1 MRDLRDRSVTTTDRQ
16 GSSTAPTQEAYE
28 PDPRR
33 WRALSVTLVAGFMT
47 LLDVSIVSVALPSM
61 REALD
66 ATASGVQWVVSG
78 YALTFGLV
86 LVPAGRLGDA
96 FGRRRIFLVALTGFV
111 LTSAAAGAAPT
122 AGLLV
127 AARLLQ
133 GIAAGFLAP
142 QNSALIQQLFRGP
155 ERGKAFG
162 LFGATV
168 GLSTAIGPVV
178 GGLLIGLFGEDLG
191 WRAIFFVN
199 VPIGA
204 VALVL
209 AARLLPRGRPSGTST
224 DIDVVGTVLLGL
236 GAVLVLLPL
245 VQAESG
251 GLSGLWFLFLLGA
264 AALAAFA
271 AWERRVVARGRE
283 PVFDVRLLTQTRGY
297 AAGVAVG
304 TVYFIGFSGIWLVFA
319 LYFQTGL
326 GWTALHSGLSVMP
339 FALGAAGS
347 AALAGRLV
355 SRYGRL
361 LTVLGLSV
369 VSAGLVTTALLVALV
384 PADVLTWAVLPALFV
399 AGLGGGFVISPNI
412 TLTLRDV
419 PVRMAGAAGGGLQTT
434 QRFGAALGS
443 AVLPGLFY
451 VVLGSTGGD
460 YSTAAGIALGV
471 AVLGALGALV
481 IAVPDWLR
489 DRRADASSTRP
500 AARRAGTRGRCGGR
514 PAVPRRSRR
523 AGAGAARWPCR
534 SPTRPPPCRC
544 CPRWSPAGAGPARPA
559 AG

>member
-1 MRDLRDRSVTTTDRQ
+1 MTATDRPTL
-16 GSSTAPTQEAYE
+16 STDEAYE

-66 ATASGVQWVVSG
+66 ASVSGVQWVVSG

-96 FGRRRIFLVALTGFV
+96 FGRRRIFLVALAGFV
-111 LTSAAAGAAPT
+111 LTSAAAGAAPSV
-122 AGLLV
+122 GWLI

-133 GIAAGFLAP
+133 GVAAGFLAP

-199 VPIGA
+199 VPIGV

-209 AARLLPRGRPSGTST
+209 AARLLPTGRPSGTNT

-251 GLSGLWFLFLLGA
+251 GLRRLWFLFLLGA

-271 AWERRVVARGRE
+271 AWERQVVARGRE

-304 TVYFIGFSGIWLVFA
+304 TVYFVGFSGIWLVFA

-339 FALGAAGS
+339 FAIGAAGS
-347 AALAGRLV
+347 AAVAGRLV

-361 LTVLGLSV
+361 LTVLGLAV
-369 VSAGLVTTALLVALV
+369 VSLGLIATALLVALL

-419 PVRMAGAAGGGLQTT
+419 PVRMAGAAGGGLQTS

-451 VVLGSTGGD
+451 VVLGATGGD
-460 YSTAAGIALGV
+460 YPTAAGVALGV
-471 AVLGALGALV
+471 AVLGAVGALAL
-481 IAVPDWLR
+481 AVPDWLR
-489 DRRADASSTRP
+489 DRRADDD
-500 AARRAGTRGRCGGR
+500 ARTT
-514 PAVPRRSRR
+514 
-523 AGAGAARWPCR
+523 
-534 SPTRPPPCRC
+534 SPGHGHAHPH
-544 CPRWSPAGAGPARPA
+544 
-559 AG
+559 

>member
-1 MRDLRDRSVTTTDRQ
+1 MTATEQQT
-16 GSSTAPTQEAYE
+16 GSADETYE

-66 ATASGVQWVVSG
+66 ASASGVQWVVSG

-96 FGRRRIFLVALTGFV
+96 FGRRRIFLVALAGFV
-111 LTSAAAGAAPT
+111 LASAAAGAAPN
-122 AGLLV
+122 AELLV

-133 GIAAGFLAP
+133 GVAAGFLAP

-199 VPIGA
+199 VPIGV

-209 AARLLPRGRPSGTST
+209 AARLLPKGRPTGTST

-251 GLSGLWFLFLLGA
+251 GLSRLWFLFLLGA
-264 AALAAFA
+264 AALAGFTW
-271 AWERRVVARGRE
+271 WERRVVARGRE

-339 FALGAAGS
+339 FAIGAAGS

-361 LTVLGLSV
+361 LTVLGLTV
-369 VSAGLVTTALLVALV
+369 VSVGLITTALLVALV
-384 PADVLTWAVLPALFV
+384 PPDVLTWAVLPALFV

-460 YSTAAGIALGV
+460 YPTAAGIALGV

-489 DRRADASSTRP
+489 DRRADDGARTTTRHEH
-500 AARRAGTRGRCGGR
+500 ADLH
-514 PAVPRRSRR
+514 
-523 AGAGAARWPCR
+523 
-534 SPTRPPPCRC
+534 
-544 CPRWSPAGAGPARPA
+544 
-559 AG
+559 

>member
-1 MRDLRDRSVTTTDRQ
+1 MRAALGTD
-16 GSSTAPTQEAYE
+16 AA
-28 PDPRR
+28 
-33 WRALSVTLVAGFMT
+33 
-47 LLDVSIVSVALPSM
+47 
-61 REALD
+61 
-66 ATASGVQWVVSG
+66 GVQWVVSG

-96 FGRRRIFLVALTGFV
+96 FGRRRIFLVALAGFV
-111 LTSAAAGAAPT
+111 LASAAAGAAPNIET
-122 AGLLV
+122 LV
-127 AARLLQ
+127 AARLVQ
-133 GIAAGFLAP
+133 GVAAGFLAP
-142 QNSALIQQLFRGP
+142 QNSALIQQLFRGA

-168 GLSTAIGPVV
+168 GLSTATGPVV

-199 VPIGA
+199 VPIGV
-204 VALVL
+204 VALLL
-209 AARLLPRGRPSGTST
+209 AARLLPKGRPSGTST
-224 DIDVVGTVLLGL
+224 DIDVVGTLLLGL

-251 GLSGLWFLFLLGA
+251 GLRRLWFLFLLGA
-264 AALAAFA
+264 AAIAAFVR
-271 AWERRVVARGRE
+271 WERRVVARGRE

-339 FALGAAGS
+339 FAIGAAGS

-355 SRYGRL
+355 STYGRL
-361 LTVLGLSV
+361 LTVIGLSV
-369 VSAGLVTTALLVALV
+369 VTVGLVTTAVLVATV
-384 PADVLTWAVLPALFV
+384 SPDVLTWAVIPALFV

-451 VVLGSTGGD
+451 VVLSSTGGD
-460 YSTAAGIALGV
+460 YSAAAGIALGV
-471 AVLGALGALV
+471 AVLGAVGALA

-489 DRRADASSTRP
+489 DRRAD
-500 AARRAGTRGRCGGR
+500 RAD
-514 PAVPRRSRR
+514 R
-523 AGAGAARWPCR
+523 APGEPHHGVLD
-534 SPTRPPPCRC
+534 
-544 CPRWSPAGAGPARPA
+544 
-559 AG
+559 

>member
-1 MRDLRDRSVTTTDRQ
+1 MTATDRRPAADD
-16 GSSTAPTQEAYE
+16 TYE

-61 REALD
+61 REALGTTP
-66 ATASGVQWVVSG
+66 AGVQWVVSG

-96 FGRRRIFLVALTGFV
+96 FGRRRIFLVALAGFV
-111 LTSAAAGAAPT
+111 LASAAAGAAPNIES
-122 AGLLV
+122 LV
-127 AARLLQ
+127 AARLVQ
-133 GIAAGFLAP
+133 GVAAGFLAP
-142 QNSALIQQLFRGP
+142 QNSALIQQLFRGA

-168 GLSTAIGPVV
+168 GLSTATGPVV

-199 VPIGA
+199 VPIGV
-204 VALVL
+204 VALLL
-209 AARLLPRGRPSGTST
+209 AARLLPKGRPSGTST
-224 DIDVVGTVLLGL
+224 DIDVVGTLLLGV

-245 VQAESG
+245 VQAEAG
-251 GLSGLWFLFLLGA
+251 GLNRLWFLFLLGA
-264 AALAAFA
+264 AALAAFVV
-271 AWERRVVARGRE
+271 WERRVVARGRE
-283 PVFDVRLLTQTRGY
+283 PVFDVRLLTRTRGY
-297 AAGVAVG
+297 GAGVAVG

-339 FALGAAGS
+339 FAVGAAGS
-347 AALAGRLV
+347 AAVAGRLV
-355 SRYGRL
+355 SRFGRL
-361 LTVLGLSV
+361 LTVVGLSV
-369 VSAGLVTTALLVALV
+369 VSTGLLLTAFLVATLD
-384 PADVLTWAVLPALFV
+384 PGTLTWAVLPALFV

-419 PVRMAGAAGGGLQTT
+419 PVRMAGAAGGGLQTS

-451 VVLGSTGGD
+451 VVLGATEED
-460 YSTAAGIALGV
+460 YPTAAGVAIGV
-471 AVLGALGALV
+471 AVLGAVGALV

-489 DRRADASSTRP
+489 DRRND
-500 AARRAGTRGRCGGR
+500 RGDDPDDRE
-514 PAVPRRSRR
+514 
-523 AGAGAARWPCR
+523 
-534 SPTRPPPCRC
+534 
-544 CPRWSPAGAGPARPA
+544 PAGHHGHA
-559 AG
+559 ALD

>member
-1 MRDLRDRSVTTTDRQ
+1 
-16 GSSTAPTQEAYE
+16 
-28 PDPRR
+28 
-33 WRALSVTLVAGFMT
+33 
-47 LLDVSIVSVALPSM
+47 M
-61 REALD
+61 REALGPD
-66 ATASGVQWVVSG
+66 AAGVQWVVSG

-96 FGRRRIFLVALTGFV
+96 FGRRRIFLVALAGFV
-111 LTSAAAGAAPT
+111 LASAAAGAAPNVET
-122 AGLLV
+122 LV
-127 AARLLQ
+127 AARLVQ
-133 GIAAGFLAP
+133 GVAAGFLAP
-142 QNSALIQQLFRGP
+142 QNSALIQQLFRGA

-168 GLSTAIGPVV
+168 GLSTATGPVV

-199 VPIGA
+199 VPIGV

-209 AARLLPRGRPSGTST
+209 AARLLPTGRPSGTST
-224 DIDVVGTVLLGL
+224 DIDVVGTLLLGL

-245 VQAESG
+245 VQAEAG
-251 GLSGLWFLFLLGA
+251 GLSRLWFLFLLGA
-264 AALAAFA
+264 AALAAFVQ
-271 AWERRVVARGRE
+271 WERRVVARGRE

-297 AAGVAVG
+297 AAGVSVG

-339 FALGAAGS
+339 FAIGAAGS

-355 SRYGRL
+355 STYGRL
-361 LTVLGLSV
+361 LTVIGLSV
-369 VSAGLVTTALLVALV
+369 VTTGLVVTAVLVATV
-384 PADVLTWAVLPALFV
+384 PPSVLTWAVLPALFV

-451 VVLGSTGGD
+451 VVLSSTGGD
-460 YSTAAGIALGV
+460 YSTAAAVALGV
-471 AVLGALGALV
+471 AVLGAVGALV

-489 DRRADASSTRP
+489 DRRGGDAE
-500 AARRAGTRGRCGGR
+500 
-514 PAVPRRSRR
+514 
-523 AGAGAARWPCR
+523 R
-534 SPTRPPPCRC
+534 SP
-544 CPRWSPAGAGPARPA
+544 AEHGHADLH
-559 AG
+559 

>member
-1 MRDLRDRSVTTTDRQ
+1 MTATDRRPA
-16 GSSTAPTQEAYE
+16 STPDHYE

-61 REALD
+61 REALGTD
-66 ATASGVQWVVSG
+66 AAGVQWVVSG

-96 FGRRRIFLVALTGFV
+96 FGRRRIFLVALAAFV
-111 LTSAAAGAAPT
+111 LTSAMAGAAPT
-122 AGLLV
+122 IELLV

-133 GIAAGFLAP
+133 GVAAGFLAP
-142 QNSALIQQLFRGP
+142 QNSALIQQLFRGA

-168 GLSTAIGPVV
+168 GLSTATGPVV

-191 WRAIFFVN
+191 WRTIFFVN
-199 VPIGA
+199 VPIGV

-209 AARLLPRGRPSGTST
+209 AARLLPTGRPSGTNT

-251 GLSGLWFLFLLGA
+251 GLARLWWLFLLGA
-264 AALAAFA
+264 AVIAAFVR
-271 AWERRVVARGRE
+271 WERRVVSRGRE

-326 GWTALHSGLSVMP
+326 GWTPLHSGLSVVP
-339 FALGAAGS
+339 FAIGAAGS
-347 AALAGRLV
+347 AAVAGRLV
-355 SRYGRL
+355 SRFGRL
-361 LTVLGLSV
+361 LTVIGLSV
-369 VSAGLVTTALLVALV
+369 VSAGLLVTAYLVYALD
-384 PADVLTWAVLPALFV
+384 PDTLTWAVLPALFV

-451 VVLGSTGGD
+451 VVLGATGQD
-460 YSTAAGIALGV
+460 YSTAAGVALGV

-489 DRRADASSTRP
+489 DRRADRAE
-500 AARRAGTRGRCGGR
+500 AADREHAGHHGH
-514 PAVPRRSRR
+514 AVLD
-523 AGAGAARWPCR
+523 
-534 SPTRPPPCRC
+534 
-544 CPRWSPAGAGPARPA
+544 
-559 AG
+559 

>member
-1 MRDLRDRSVTTTDRQ
+1 M
-16 GSSTAPTQEAYE
+16 TATEQQSGPADPGYE

-61 REALD
+61 REALGTD
-66 ATASGVQWVVSG
+66 AAGVQWVVSG

-96 FGRRRIFLVALTGFV
+96 FGRRRIFLVALAGFV
-111 LTSAAAGAAPT
+111 LASAAAGAAPNIET
-122 AGLLV
+122 LV
-127 AARLLQ
+127 AARLVQ
-133 GIAAGFLAP
+133 GVAAGFLAP
-142 QNSALIQQLFRGP
+142 QNSALIQQLFRGA

-168 GLSTAIGPVV
+168 GLSTATGPVV

-199 VPIGA
+199 VPIGV
-204 VALVL
+204 VALLL
-209 AARLLPRGRPSGTST
+209 AARLLPKGRPSGTST
-224 DIDVVGTVLLGL
+224 DIDVVGTLLLGL

-251 GLSGLWFLFLLGA
+251 GLRRLWFLFLLGA
-264 AALAAFA
+264 AAITAFVR
-271 AWERRVVARGRE
+271 WERRVVARGRE

-339 FALGAAGS
+339 FAIGAAGS

-355 SRYGRL
+355 STYGRL
-361 LTVLGLSV
+361 LTVIGLSV
-369 VSAGLVTTALLVALV
+369 VTVGLVTTAVLVATV
-384 PADVLTWAVLPALFV
+384 PPDVLTWAVIPALFV

-451 VVLGSTGGD
+451 VVLSSTGGD
-460 YSTAAGIALGV
+460 YSAAAGIALGV
-471 AVLGALGALV
+471 AVLGAVGALA

-489 DRRADASSTRP
+489 DRRAD
-500 AARRAGTRGRCGGR
+500 RAD
-514 PAVPRRSRR
+514 R
-523 AGAGAARWPCR
+523 APGEPHHGVLD
-534 SPTRPPPCRC
+534 
-544 CPRWSPAGAGPARPA
+544 
-559 AG
+559 

>member
-1 MRDLRDRSVTTTDRQ
+1 MTATERRS
-16 GSSTAPTQEAYE
+16 GPTEDAYV

-33 WRALSVTLVAGFMT
+33 WRALSVTLVVGFMT

-61 REALD
+61 RDSL
-66 ATASGVQWVVSG
+66 ASSAAGVQWVVSG

-96 FGRRRIFLVALTGFV
+96 FGRRRIFLVALTAFV
-111 LTSAAAGAAPT
+111 LTSAAAGAAPN
-122 AGLLV
+122 AALLV
-127 AARLLQ
+127 AARLAQ
-133 GIAAGFLAP
+133 GVAAGFLAP

-155 ERGKAFG
+155 ERGRAFG

-199 VPIGA
+199 VPIGV

-209 AARLLPRGRPSGTST
+209 AARLLPKGRPSGTST
-224 DIDVVGTVLLGL
+224 DIDVVGTALLGV

-251 GLSGLWFLFLLGA
+251 GLRSLWFLFQLGA
-264 AALAAFA
+264 AALTAFVR
-271 AWERRVVARGRE
+271 WERRVVARGRE

-339 FALGAAGS
+339 FAIGAAGS
-347 AALAGRLV
+347 AAVAGRLV

-361 LTVLGLSV
+361 LTVIGLSV
-369 VSAGLVTTALLVALV
+369 VSTGLIGTALLVALV
-384 PADVLTWAVLPALFV
+384 PPDVLTWAVLPALFL

-451 VVLGSTGGD
+451 VVLGATGED
-460 YSTAAGIALGV
+460 YPTAAGVALGV
-471 AVLGALGALV
+471 AVLGALGALA
-481 IAVPDWLR
+481 IAVPDWRR
-489 DRRADASSTRP
+489 DARSADAE
-500 AARRAGTRGRCGGR
+500 G
-514 PAVPRRSRR
+514 
-523 AGAGAARWPCR
+523 
-534 SPTRPPPCRC
+534 
-544 CPRWSPAGAGPARPA
+544 
-559 AG
+559 